1 MEVGQCFIFKFSEE
15 NKQSYFFTGE
25 YDNNGNMVMCK
36 ILPKEE
42 INFTSFW
49 QMSKKYFDEKLK
61 EGIITLL

>member
-25 YDNNGNMVMCK
+25 YNNGNMVMCK

-61 EGIITLL
+61 EGILTLL